1 MNEGRANEMAKASE
15 SLECIARLR
24 IRNKESDTKSAF
36 GPGTAQ
42 LLQGIVE
49 LDSLNQAAKR
59 MGMAYSKAWK
69 SIKATEAH
77 LGFDLIERHAQHG
90 SVLTEKG
97 ARFLE
102 CFLRAQEAANKA
114 AAEVFRE
121 WEG

>member
-1 MNEGRANEMAKASE
+1 MAAD
-15 SLECIARLR
+15 LECIARLR
-24 IRNKESDTKSAF
+24 IRNPGSDTKSAF
-36 GPGTAQ
+36 GHGTAQ

-69 SIKATEAH
+69 SIRATEAH
-77 LGFDLIERHAQHG
+77 LGFELIERHAQHG

-97 ARFLE
+97 RAFLD
-102 CFLRAQEAANKA
+102 CFLRAEEAAERA

-121 WEG
+121 FQP

>member
-1 MNEGRANEMAKASE
+1 MDTRSD

-24 IRNKESDTKSAF
+24 IRSRESDTKTAF
-36 GPGTAQ
+36 GHGTAQ

-69 SIKATEAH
+69 SVRATEAH

-97 ARFLE
+97 SRFLE
-102 CFLRAQEAANKA
+102 LYLRAEEAADKA
-114 AAEVFRE
+114 ASKIMRE
-121 WEG
+121 WDA

>member
-1 MNEGRANEMAKASE
+1 MAKASE

-36 GPGTAQ
+36 GPGTA
-42 LLQGIVE
+42 LQE

-97 ARFLE
+97 ARFLD
-102 CFLRAQEAANKA
+102 CFLRAQEAADKA

>member
-1 MNEGRANEMAKASE
+1 MSE
-15 SLECIARLR
+15 PLDCIARLR
-24 IRNKESDTKSAF
+24 IRNRESDTKTAF
-36 GPGTAQ
+36 GHGTAQ

-69 SIKATEAH
+69 SIRATEAH

-97 ARFLE
+97 KKFLE
-102 CFLRAQEAANKA
+102 LFLRAEEAANQA

-121 WEG
+121 WDE

>member
-1 MNEGRANEMAKASE
+1 MSAE
-15 SLECIARLR
+15 LECIARLR
-24 IRNKESDTKSAF
+24 IRNPGSDTKSAF
-36 GPGTAQ
+36 GHGTAQ

-69 SIKATEAH
+69 SIRATEAH
-77 LGFDLIERHAQHG
+77 LGFELIERHAQHG

-97 ARFLE
+97 RQFLD
-102 CFLRAQEAANKA
+102 CFLRAEEAAEKA

-121 WEG
+121 FES

>member
-1 MNEGRANEMAKASE
+1 MMAEK
-15 SLECIARLR
+15 LECIARLR
-24 IRNKESDTKSAF
+24 IRREGQDTKSAF
-36 GPGTAQ
+36 GRGTAQ

-49 LDSLNQAAKR
+49 LNSLNQAAKR

-97 ARFLE
+97 LRFLE
-102 CFLRAQEAANKA
+102 RFLRAEEAANR
-114 AAEVFRE
+114 AAEDLFRD
-121 WEG
+121 WDEGE

>member
-1 MNEGRANEMAKASE
+1 MSMDDK
-15 SLECIARLR
+15 LICVTRLR
-24 IRNKESDTKSAF
+24 VLRTGQDSKTAF
-36 GPGTAQ
+36 GHGTAQ
-42 LLQGIVE
+42 LLQGIQE
-49 LDSLNQAAKR
+49 LRSLNQAAKR

-97 ARFLE
+97 SRFLE
-102 CFLRAQEAANKA
+102 LYLRAEEAADKA
-114 AAEVFRE
+114 AAAIMKD